1 MPAPSAPLQ
10 CPSVQRD
17 EKSERSRRLV
27 LDAAL
32 KLFSTRGYRGTSVRE
47 IAEKAGVSIGNLYH
61 HFPDKEAIFRTLLD
75 EYREMT
81 DSPKFPLR
89 LALTTGSFPDNLEE
103 IGYAARDAVRQYRA
117 QMRLV
122 FVDMIEFDGSH
133 IREFYRDLRKGIDE
147 NSEIVSKLRPGIS
160 RTSAVLAAVRLFLN
174 YFQLEILFGVPEP
187 FGKDS
192 AQIVREIAEM
202 LRRGIAREESH

>member
-1 MPAPSAPLQ
+1 
-10 CPSVQRD
+10 VQRE

-32 KLFSTRGYRGTSVRE
+32 KLFSTCGYRATSVRE

-75 EYREMT
+75 DYREMT
-81 DSPKFPLR
+81 ASPNFPLR
-89 LALTTGSFPDNLEE
+89 RALITGSFPDNLEE
-103 IGYAARDAVRQYRA
+103 IGFAARDAVRQYRA
-117 QMRLV
+117 HMRLV

-133 IREFYRDLRKGIDE
+133 IREFYRDLRKRIDE
-147 NSEIVSKLRPGIS
+147 NSEIVSNIRPGIS
-160 RTSAVLAAVRLFLN
+160 QTSAVLAAVRLFLN

-202 LRRGIAREESH
+202 LRRGIAREEQS

>member
-1 MPAPSAPLQ
+1 
-10 CPSVQRD
+10 VQRE

-32 KLFSTRGYRGTSVRE
+32 KLFSTCGYRATSVRE

-61 HFPDKEAIFRTLLD
+61 HFPDREAIFRTLLD
-75 EYREMT
+75 DYREMT

-89 LALTTGSFPDNLEE
+89 RALTTGSFPDNLEE
-103 IGYAARDAVRQYRA
+103 IGFAARDAVRQYRA
-117 QMRLV
+117 YMRLV

-133 IREFYRDLRKGIDE
+133 IREFYRELRKGIDE
-147 NSEIVSKLRPGIS
+147 NSEIVSSLRPGIS
-160 RTSAVLAAVRLFLN
+160 RTSAILAAVRLFLN

-192 AQIVREIAEM
+192 AQIVREIADM
-202 LRRGIAREESH
+202 LRRGIAREEQS